1 MKYETYLPPL
11 LVDAE
16 QCGTGGTFQSLF
28 YFTFPAT
35 RRDRK
40 MLPFCQT
47 TGPGTSRWRSA
58 YYLILMVISLASCGS
73 PGQEPASRA
82 AQVDALFSTYTKG
95 MQPGIAVAVIRDGE
109 IMHEGHY
116 GYADLENTIPITS
129 ATAFRL
135 ASVSKQFSAM
145 AVMLL
150 EEDGKLSY
158 DDPVSRY
165 LPELEFYDGVTIRHL
180 LLHTSGLPDYY
191 DVMDTAAGM
200 PTNRDAILLLQQMA
214 RVDFP
219 PGERYE
225 YSNAAYDTLGPLV
238 EAVSGMRFAEF
249 VRQRIFLPLGM
260 IHSVVHDDAL
270 PQIENRAIGYEPDGN
285 GFALNDYDAL
295 NAIIGSGGIYSTL
308 NDLYRWDQALYG
320 ESLVSRES
328 LEIAFTSGTNNA
340 GEPLEYGF
348 GWRIED
354 LEGHKVLRH
363 GGSWVGFRTHILRI
377 PDLQFC
383 IVLLSNRADTDA
395 EDFVDRVAAIYLAE
409 TD

>member
-1 MKYETYLPPL
+1 
-11 LVDAE
+11 
-16 QCGTGGTFQSLF
+16 
-28 YFTFPAT
+28 
-35 RRDRK
+35 
-40 MLPFCQT
+40 
-47 TGPGTSRWRSA
+47 
-58 YYLILMVISLASCGS
+58 
-73 PGQEPASRA
+73 
-82 AQVDALFSTYTKG
+82 
-95 MQPGIAVAVIRDGE
+95 
-109 IMHEGHY
+109 
-116 GYADLENTIPITS
+116 
-129 ATAFRL
+129 
-135 ASVSKQFSAM
+135 M

-191 DVMDTAAGM
+191 DVMDTSAGM
-200 PTNRDAILLLQQMA
+200 PTNRDAILLLQQLG

-260 IHSVVHDDAL
+260 KHSVVHDDAL
-270 PQIENRAIGYEPDGN
+270 PQIQNRAIGYEPDEDS
-285 GFALNDYDAL
+285 FALNDYDPL
-295 NAIIGSGGIYSTL
+295 NVIIGSGGIYSTL
-308 NDLYRWDQALYG
+308 DDLYRWDQALYG
-320 ESLVSRES
+320 ESLVGRES
-328 LEIAFTSGTNNA
+328 LELAFTSGTNNA
-340 GEPLEYGF
+340 GEMLDYGF

-354 LEGHKVLRH
+354 FEGHKVLRH

-377 PDLQFC
+377 PDLKFS
-383 IVLLSNRADTDA
+383 IVLLSNRADTDT